1 MKHFGNI
8 SNLADVVTKQ
18 YVDDLMGG
26 SHTPSATD
34 TYSLGTQSLR
44 YLAAHIKTLTVAT
57 LSSVNN
63 NQILLSDAAPYNYY
77 LGVNGAATKLASLTV
92 TSLTANGQSA
102 IADAT
107 DYSVSQGIASAAL
120 TVNGGVHVAMKL
132 HVGSDTYLDS
142 TLSVVGAAELGSSLT
157 VTGNTGLG
165 TAADS
170 SNKLSVSG
178 NTQLS
183 GVLNITGVTGYAQG
197 IRIHPSSGTSSIWF
211 GAVNNTGFDAGMWGI
226 TVDTVTGD
234 TPSTKIRI
242 RGTATADSTTPV
254 DYLTIIN
261 GGYVGINVTPSTSYR
276 LYVSGASRFNGTVN
290 LGGTI
295 YYLGNG
301 AAASNL
307 YSLTVGSATA
317 LSVSSAGVV
326 SVANTTPF
334 SGTASTGALK
344 VSGGAYIAGNL
355 GVYGKKIYFDS
366 THYLEYDSTNNAL
379 HAYNMGFYADSFVNS
394 GGLGVNG
401 EGSGGSAITMLG
413 SSSLGGSFGDS
424 DLTQAFNAYTVNYI
438 NNRVTATNSTLSS
451 LRAGNIEFT
460 SLLLQNTNNSPTLNF
475 KGEYNNSQ
483 GANITLG
490 SLSGYKETISSVAYT
505 GLKVS
510 SDLFIPNGKH
520 LYTYD
525 YNGNPR
531 SAVFYPSANYDYLQ
545 LGDSGCATNIKGSTV
560 EIGAALSVTGN
571 IVPTSN
577 ATYNLGS
584 SSKRFER
591 AYIRYIDTPSGVL
604 LRFCTA
610 GTEAMNISTGGNV
623 NIGSTSSASYK
634 LQVNGTFYASG
645 AATLGSS
652 LSTSGDISTSGDVV
666 ITKTANNPAVTFKG
680 EYDNNLGANITLG
693 SITGNKETISSVTY
707 TGVKVSSDFFIP
719 NGKHLYTYNYSGAPR
734 SIAYYATSNYN
745 YLQLGDAS
753 GVTNIKGSTVQI
765 NDNAIGTAAYKGTA
779 TSISS
784 SSTDSNLATAKAVYT
799 YVNANCVTSSVLE
812 DYVLSSSL
820 GTAAYKGVATSISS
834 SSTDDNL
841 ATAKAVY
848 DGCLPKYSTSYS
860 SSKIT
865 KSTTDKWWRIGS
877 ISTCYS
883 SIELAF
889 GNSYS
894 NNEPAYAYFNISQG
908 YTNDGVKIGQPC
920 YIITQTG
927 GYSKFVKAI
936 RLVYFKTSRGTGYT
950 TAYIEVLIAA
960 NCTNTLYCQATSSR
974 AAITWLTT
982 PTAGVIGAS
991 SASTD
996 YAAVTLYTSRG
1007 PSTSGGYNCTWLFDL
1022 AANASIVQ
1030 TETTKANFIMEDFL
1044 NALATGTPLMWVTES
1059 VTMNG
1064 VTYTMRYDVHVG
1076 KRGTAGLMLYY
1087 YNSPNSG
1094 TVEMTCIEIG
1104 YSSGWKVTA
1113 KYTKTL

>member
-77 LGVNGAATKLASLTV
+77 LGVNGEATKLASLTV
-92 TSLTANGQSA
+92 TSLTANGPSA

-120 TVNGGVHVAMKL
+120 TVNGGAHIAKKL
-132 HVGSDTYLDS
+132 HVGSDTYLD
-142 TLSVVGAAELGSSLT
+142 G
-157 VTGNTGLG
+157 
-165 TAADS
+165 D
-170 SNKLSVSG
+170 
-178 NTQLS
+178 TQLS

-197 IRIHPSSGTSSIWF
+197 IRIHPSGGTSSIWF
-211 GAVNNTGFDAGMWGI
+211 GAANNTGFDAGMWGI

-261 GGYVGINVTPSTSYR
+261 GGYVGINVTPSSSYR

-290 LGGTI
+290 LGGTT

-301 AAASNL
+301 AAASKL

-326 SVANTTPF
+326 SVANTTAF

-355 GVYGKKIYFDS
+355 GVYGKKIYFDA

-438 NNRVTATNSTLSS
+438 NNRVTATNSALSS

-490 SLSGYKETISSVAYT
+490 ALSGYKETISSVAYT

-520 LYTYD
+520 LYTY
-525 YNGNPR
+525 
-531 SAVFYPSANYDYLQ
+531 
-545 LGDSGCATNIKGSTV
+545 
-560 EIGAALSVTGN
+560 
-571 IVPTSN
+571 
-577 ATYNLGS
+577 
-584 SSKRFER
+584 
-591 AYIRYIDTPSGVL
+591 
-604 LRFCTA
+604 
-610 GTEAMNISTGGNV
+610 
-623 NIGSTSSASYK
+623 
-634 LQVNGTFYASG
+634 
-645 AATLGSS
+645 
-652 LSTSGDISTSGDVV
+652 
-666 ITKTANNPAVTFKG
+666 
-680 EYDNNLGANITLG
+680 
-693 SITGNKETISSVTY
+693 
-707 TGVKVSSDFFIP
+707 
-719 NGKHLYTYNYSGAPR
+719 NYSGAPR
-734 SIAYYATSNYN
+734 SIAYYATANYD
-745 YLQLGDAS
+745 YLQLGDSA

-765 NDNAIGTAAYKGTA
+765 NDSALGNAAFKGVA

-784 SSTDSNLATAKAVYT
+784 SSTDANLATAKAVYT
-799 YVNANCVTSSVLE
+799 YVSNNCVTSSALN
-812 DYVLSSSL
+812 DYALTSSL

-894 NNEPAYAYFNISQG
+894 ANEPAYAYFNISQG
-908 YTNDGVKIGQPC
+908 YTNDGAKIGQPC

-1007 PSTSGGYNCTWLFDL
+1007 PSTSGGYNCTWLFSL

-1044 NALATGTPLMWVTES
+1044 NALSTGTPLMWVTES
-1059 VTMNG
+1059 VTMNS

-1094 TVEMTCIEIG
+1094 SVEMTCIEIG